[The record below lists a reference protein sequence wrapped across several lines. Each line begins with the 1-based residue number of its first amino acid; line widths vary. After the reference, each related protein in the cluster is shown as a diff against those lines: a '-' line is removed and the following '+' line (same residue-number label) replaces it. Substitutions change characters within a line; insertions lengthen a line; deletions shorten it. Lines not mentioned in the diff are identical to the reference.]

1 VSRSQLIAGYWFGH
15 SKSDVSALSPDFIRS
30 QQRKDDVTS
39 RIMNLM
45 ESSSDQ
51 LSWAEVEEHSP
62 EVQELWSQWL
72 TLKIVDRILYRQ
84 YQNLMELSNIGR

>member
-1 VSRSQLIAGYWFGH
+1 
-15 SKSDVSALSPDFIRS
+15 
-30 QQRKDDVTS
+30 
-39 RIMNLM
+39 MNLM